1 VATLRIE
8 ATTTRID
15 CPNCARTAEDEIKR
29 IEGVAGARI
38 DFLNSRIYYS
48 FDEETIQE
56 VDLRNRI
63 EGLGHFK
70 FTDESSSARR
80 SLPFSRTL
88 LTLISI
94 ALGLTLL
101 GLIVEH
107 LANLRTIG
115 RILIYAAIAVGG
127 WEIVKKAMIGLRHK
141 RVDMN
146 TLMSLAVIGAVAIGK
161 LDEAI
166 VVVLLFGAA
175 NLLESFSLWKFS
187 RSLTDLHDFTSSQA
201 LLKQGDTVLA
211 VTPESLQIGDI
222 VVVREGMKLPADGRV
237 ASGNSALDLS
247 SLTGEAQPQQV
258 AEGDDV
264 YAGSVNLD
272 GYIEVQVTAP
282 LKDSRIGKILRM
294 VGEVAERKA
303 KFERLVDRFAH
314 IYTPIVVGLAV
325 AVAVLPPLLFDG
337 AFSVWFYRALVFLVI
352 SCPCALVISTPV
364 AITAALAAGSRM
376 KAIIKGGDAI
386 ERLAQARK
394 IAFDKTGTLTTGAL
408 QLGQIECFD
417 GLNQDEAIQIAAS
430 LERISNHPVA
440 RAVRNAASLKG
451 LQLLS
456 IADLRSVTG
465 FGVEGHLDGQLYR
478 FGGIEF
484 LNSDDRETQPQKE
497 GSFLVCNGRMVAR
510 FGFEDELRP
519 ETTTTISKLREQG
532 FESVGL
538 LSGDRRE
545 IIETLRAKLH
555 LDFGVGQLMPEEK
568 YDQLRDLGDNVAM
581 VGDGI
586 NDAVALSGS
595 DVSIAIGRLG
605 NDIPAQ
611 HADVVLFGNS
621 IGNLPHLFRL
631 GKRTVTLIKTNIIF
645 AFAIKVIF
653 LGLALAGY
661 STIWMAVAADM
672 GASLIVIFNSLRLL
686 RHSNAD

>member
-1 VATLRIE
+1 MATLRIE

-15 CPNCARTAEDEIKR
+15 CPNCARTAEDEIRR
-29 IEGVAGARI
+29 IEGVSGARI

-48 FDEETIQE
+48 FDQETIQDD
-56 VDLRNRI
+56 DLRNRI

-70 FTDESSSARR
+70 FAGESPSAQK
-80 SLPFSRTL
+80 SLPFSKGL
-88 LTLISI
+88 LIAISI

-101 GLIVEH
+101 GLAVEH

-127 WEIVKKAMIGLRHK
+127 WEIVKKATIGLRHK

-146 TLMSLAVIGAVAIGK
+146 TLMSLAVIGAVVIGK
-161 LDEAI
+161 LDEAV

-187 RSLTDLHDFTSSQA
+187 RSLTDLHDFTSGQA
-201 LLKQGDTVLA
+201 LLKQGSTILA
-211 VTPESLQIGDI
+211 VTPESLQAGDI
-222 VVVREGMKLPADGRV
+222 IVIREGMKLPADGRV
-237 ASGNSALDLS
+237 VSGSSAVDLS
-247 SLTGEAQPQQV
+247 SLTGEVQPQQV
-258 AEGDDV
+258 ADGDDV
-264 YAGSVNLD
+264 FAGSVNLE
-272 GYIEVQVTAP
+272 GYLEVRVTAP

-294 VGEVAERKA
+294 VSEVSEHRA

-364 AITAALAAGSRM
+364 AVTAALAAGSRM

-386 ERLAQARK
+386 ERLAQARQ

-408 QLGQIECFD
+408 QLGQFECFD
-417 GLNQDEAIQIAAS
+417 GLNQNEAIQIAAS
-430 LERISNHPVA
+430 LEQISNHPVA
-440 RAVRNAASLKG
+440 KAVRSAASSKG
-451 LQLLS
+451 LKVLS
-456 IADLRSVTG
+456 IDDLRSVAG
-465 FGVEGHLDGQLYR
+465 FGVEGHIDGHLYR

-484 LNSDDRETQPQKE
+484 LNDVDREAQPQKE
-497 GSFLVCNGRMVAR
+497 GSFLVCNGRMLAR
-510 FGFEDELRP
+510 FGFQDELRP
-519 ETTTTISKLREQG
+519 ETTATIAKLREQG

-545 IIETLRAKLH
+545 IIENLRAKLQ
-555 LDFGVGQLMPEEK
+555 LDFGVGQLMPNEK
-568 YDQLRDLGDNVAM
+568 YDRLRELGDHVAM

-621 IGNLPHLFRL
+621 ISNLPHLFRL
-631 GKRTVTLIKTNIIF
+631 GKRTVALIKANIIF
-645 AFAIKVIF
+645 AFAVKVIF

-686 RHSNAD
+686 RHANID

>member
-1 VATLRIE
+1 MP
-8 ATTTRID
+8 D
-15 CPNCARTAEDEIKR
+15 
-29 IEGVAGARI
+29 
-38 DFLNSRIYYS
+38 
-48 FDEETIQE
+48 
-56 VDLRNRI
+56 
-63 EGLGHFK
+63 
-70 FTDESSSARR
+70 R
-80 SLPFSRTL
+80 SIF
-88 LTLISI
+88 
-94 ALGLTLL
+94 
-101 GLIVEH
+101 E
-107 LANLRTIG
+107 
-115 RILIYAAIAVGG
+115 
-127 WEIVKKAMIGLRHK
+127 
-141 RVDMN
+141 
-146 TLMSLAVIGAVAIGK
+146 
-161 LDEAI
+161 
-166 VVVLLFGAA
+166 
-175 NLLESFSLWKFS
+175 
-187 RSLTDLHDFTSSQA
+187 
-201 LLKQGDTVLA
+201 
-211 VTPESLQIGDI
+211 
-222 VVVREGMKLPADGRV
+222 
-237 ASGNSALDLS
+237 
-247 SLTGEAQPQQV
+247 
-258 AEGDDV
+258 
-264 YAGSVNLD
+264 

-303 KFERLVDRFAH
+303 KLERLVDRFAH
-314 IYTPIVVGLAV
+314 IYTPIVVALAV

-364 AITAALAAGSRM
+364 AVMAALSAGSRM

-417 GLNQDEAIQIAAS
+417 GLNRDEAIQIAAS

-440 RAVRNAASLKG
+440 KAVRNAASLKG

-456 IADLRSVTG
+456 IDDLRSVAG
-465 FGVEGHLDGQLYR
+465 FGVEGSIDGRLYR

-484 LNSDDRETQPQKE
+484 LNSDDRGTQPQKE
-497 GSFLVCNGRMVAR
+497 SSYLVCNGRMLAR

-545 IIETLRAKLH
+545 IIETLRAKLQ

-568 YDQLRDLGDNVAM
+568 YDRLRDLGDNVAM

-621 IGNLPHLFRL
+621 ISNLPHLFQTWQTDSR
-631 GKRTVTLIKTNIIF
+631 
-645 AFAIKVIF
+645 AHQ
-653 LGLALAGY
+653 
-661 STIWMAVAADM
+661 DEHH
-672 GASLIVIFNSLRLL
+672 LRLRDQGDL
-686 RHSNAD
+686 SRFGSGRIFHNLDGGCSGHGSIADRDIQQPATIATLEHLPDIPRFRARLAAATPSPTT

>member
-8 ATTTRID
+8 AATTPID
-15 CPNCARTAEDEIKR
+15 CPNCARTAEEEIRR
-29 IEGVAGARI
+29 IAGVSGARI

-48 FDEETIQE
+48 FDQDTIQGD
-56 VDLRNRI
+56 DLRNRI

-70 FTDESSSARR
+70 FADENPSARS
-80 SLPFSRTL
+80 SLPFSRAL
-88 LTLISI
+88 LILISI

-101 GLIVEH
+101 GLAVEH
-107 LANLRTIG
+107 LANFKTTG
-115 RILIYAAIAVGG
+115 RILIYSAIAVGG
-127 WEIVKKAMIGLRHK
+127 WDIVKKAIIGLRH
-141 RVDMN
+141 RRIDMN

-161 LDEAI
+161 LEEAV

-187 RSLTDLHDFTSSQA
+187 RSLTDLHDFTSGQA
-201 LLKQGDTVLA
+201 LLKQNDTFLT
-211 VTPESLQIGDI
+211 VTPESLQTGDI

-237 ASGNSALDLS
+237 TFGNSALDLS
-247 SLTGEAQPQQV
+247 SLTGEAQPQQA

-264 YAGSVNLD
+264 YAGSVNLE
-272 GYIEVQVTAP
+272 GYLEIQVTAP
-282 LKDSRIGKILRM
+282 LNDSRIGKILRM
-294 VGEVAERKA
+294 VGEVAEHKA
-303 KFERLVDRFAH
+303 KLERFVDRFAH
-314 IYTPIVVGLAV
+314 IYTPIVVAMAL
-325 AVAVLPPLLFDG
+325 AVAVLPPTLFDG

-364 AITAALAAGSRM
+364 AVMAALSAASRM

-386 ERLAQARK
+386 ERLALARK

-408 QLGQIECFD
+408 QLGPIECFD
-417 GLNQDEAIQIAAS
+417 GIHQDEAIQMAAS

-440 RAVRNAASLKG
+440 KAVRNAASLKG
-451 LQLLS
+451 LQLLP
-456 IADLRSVTG
+456 IDDLRSVAG
-465 FGVEGHLDGQLYR
+465 FGVDGHIDGRLYR

-484 LNSDDRETQPQKE
+484 LNSDDRGTQPHKE
-497 GSFLVCNGRMVAR
+497 SSYLVCEGRMLAR

-519 ETTTTISKLREQG
+519 ETMMTISKLREQG

-545 IIETLRAKLH
+545 IIETLSAKLQ
-555 LDFGVGQLMPEEK
+555 LDFGIGQLMPEEK
-568 YDQLRDLGDNVAM
+568 YERLLELGDNVAM

-611 HADVVLFGNS
+611 HADVVLFGNNIS
-621 IGNLPHLFRL
+621 NLPHLFRL
-631 GKRTVTLIKTNIIF
+631 GKRTVAFIKTNIIF

-686 RHSNAD
+686 RRSDLD

>member
-1 VATLRIE
+1 MATLRIE
-8 ATTTRID
+8 AATTQID

-29 IEGVAGARI
+29 IEGVSGARI

-48 FDEETIQE
+48 FDQDTVHSE
-56 VDLRNRI
+56 DLRKRI
-63 EGLGHFK
+63 EELGHFK
-70 FTDESSSARR
+70 FAEEGPSARS
-80 SLPFSRTL
+80 SLPFSRKL
-88 LTLISI
+88 LILISV
-94 ALGLTLL
+94 ALVLTLL
-101 GLIVEH
+101 GLAVEH
-107 LANLRTIG
+107 LANLTTAG
-115 RILIYAAIAVGG
+115 RVLIYAAIAVGG
-127 WEIVKKAMIGLRHK
+127 WEIVKKATIGLRHK

-146 TLMSLAVIGAVAIGK
+146 TLMSLAVIGAAAIGK
-161 LDEAI
+161 LDEAV
-166 VVVLLFGAA
+166 VVVLLFGTA

-187 RSLTDLHDFTSSQA
+187 RSLTDLHDFTSGQA

-222 VVVREGMKLPADGRV
+222 VVVREGMKIPADGRI

-247 SLTGEAQPQQV
+247 SLTGEPQPQQ
-258 AEGDDV
+258 ATEGDEV
-264 YAGSVNLD
+264 FAGSVNLQ

-294 VGEVAERKA
+294 VGDVAERKA
-303 KFERLVDRFAH
+303 KLERLVDRFAH
-314 IYTPIVVGLAV
+314 IYTPIVVALAV
-325 AVAVLPPLLFDG
+325 AVAVFPPLLFDG
-337 AFSVWFYRALVFLVI
+337 AFGVWFYRALVFLVI

-364 AITAALAAGSRM
+364 AVTAALAAGSRM

-386 ERLAQARK
+386 ERLAQAKK

-417 GLNQDEAIQIAAS
+417 GLGQDEAIQIAAS

-440 RAVRNAASLKG
+440 KAVRNAVSLKG

-456 IADLRSVTG
+456 IDDLRSING
-465 FGVEGHLDGQLYR
+465 FGVEGHVDGRLYR
-478 FGGIEF
+478 IGGIEF
-484 LNSDDRETQPQKE
+484 LNSDDRETQPQRE
-497 GSFLVCNGRMVAR
+497 CSYLVCDGRMLAR
-510 FGFEDELRP
+510 FGFEEKLRP

-545 IIETLRAKLH
+545 IIETLRAKLQ

-568 YDQLRDLGDNVAM
+568 YDRLRTLGDNVAM

-621 IGNLPHLFRL
+621 ISNLPHLFRL
-631 GKRTVTLIKTNIIF
+631 GKRTVALIRTNIIF
-645 AFAIKVIF
+645 AFAIKVVF

-686 RHSNAD
+686 RHSNVD

>member
-8 ATTTRID
+8 APTTPID
-15 CPNCARTAEDEIKR
+15 CPNCARTAEDEIRR
-29 IEGVAGARI
+29 IAGVSGARI

-48 FDEETIQE
+48 FDQDTIAGDE
-56 VDLRNRI
+56 LRNRI

-70 FTDESSSARR
+70 FAEESPSGRR
-80 SLPFSRTL
+80 SLPFSKSL
-88 LTLISI
+88 LILICV

-101 GLIVEH
+101 GLVVEH
-107 LANLRTIG
+107 LAHQKTIG
-115 RILIYAAIAVGG
+115 RALIYAAIAVGG
-127 WEIVKKAMIGLRHK
+127 WEIIKKGAIGLRH
-141 RVDMN
+141 RRIDMN

-161 LDEAI
+161 LDEAV

-187 RSLTDLHDFTSSQA
+187 RSLTDLHDFTSGQA

-211 VTPESLQIGDI
+211 VTPESLQTGDI
-222 VVVREGMKLPADGRV
+222 VVVREGMKIPADGRV
-237 ASGNSALDLS
+237 NSGNSELDLS

-258 AEGDDV
+258 CEGDEV
-264 YAGSVNLD
+264 YAGSVNLE
-272 GYIEVQVTAP
+272 GYIELQVTAP
-282 LKDSRIGKILRM
+282 LKDSRIGKILRL

-303 KFERLVDRFAH
+303 KLERLVDRFAH
-314 IYTPIVVGLAV
+314 IYTPIVVALAV

-337 AFSVWFYRALVFLVI
+337 NFSVWFYRALVFLVI

-364 AITAALAAGSRM
+364 AVMAALSAGSRM

-386 ERLAQARK
+386 ERLAQAKK

-417 GLNQDEAIQIAAS
+417 GLNQDEAILIAAS

-440 RAVRNAASLKG
+440 KAVRNAAASKG
-451 LQLLS
+451 LQLLP
-456 IADLRSVTG
+456 IDDLRSVAG
-465 FGVEGHLDGQLYR
+465 FGVEGHIDGRLYR

-484 LNSDDRETQPQKE
+484 LNSDDRGTQPQKE
-497 GSFLVCNGRMVAR
+497 SSYLVCNGQMLAR

-519 ETTTTISKLREQG
+519 ESATTISKLREQG

-538 LSGDRRE
+538 LSGDRHE
-545 IIETLRAKLH
+545 IIETLRAKLK
-555 LDFGVGQLMPEEK
+555 LDFGVGQLMPEDK
-568 YDQLRDLGDNVAM
+568 YDRLRDLGDNVAM

-621 IGNLPHLFRL
+621 ISSLPHLFRL
-631 GKRTVTLIKTNIIF
+631 GKRTVALIKTNIIF

-686 RHSNAD
+686 RHSNSD

>member
-8 ATTTRID
+8 AATTQID
-15 CPNCARTAEDEIKR
+15 CPNCARTAEDEIRR
-29 IEGVAGARI
+29 IDGVSGARI

-48 FDEETIQE
+48 FDQDTIQGD
-56 VDLRNRI
+56 DLKNRI
-63 EGLGHFK
+63 EELGHFK
-70 FTDESSSARR
+70 FAEEGPSARR
-80 SLPFSRTL
+80 SLPFSRSL
-88 LTLISI
+88 LTLILV

-101 GLIVEH
+101 GLAAEH
-107 LANLRTIG
+107 LAHLTSIG

-127 WEIVKKAMIGLRHK
+127 WEIVKKATIGLRHK
-141 RVDMN
+141 RIDMN

-187 RSLTDLHDFTSSQA
+187 RSLTDLHDFTSGQA
-201 LLKQGDTVLA
+201 LLKQGNTVLA
-211 VTPESLQIGDI
+211 VKPESLQTGDI
-222 VVVREGMKLPADGRV
+222 VVVREGMKIPADGRV

-247 SLTGEAQPQQV
+247 SLTGEAQPRRV
-258 AEGDDV
+258 AEGDDI
-264 YAGSVNLD
+264 YAGSVNLQ
-272 GYIEVQVTAP
+272 GYIEVQITAP
-282 LKDSRIGKILRM
+282 LRDSRIGKILRL

-303 KFERLVDRFAH
+303 KLERLVDRFAH
-314 IYTPIVVGLAV
+314 IYTPIVVALAV
-325 AVAVLPPLLFDG
+325 AVAAFPPLLFDG

-364 AITAALAAGSRM
+364 AVMAALSAGSRM

-386 ERLAQARK
+386 ERLAKARK

-440 RAVRNAASLKG
+440 KAVRNAASLKG

-456 IADLRSVTG
+456 IDDLKSVAG
-465 FGVEGHLDGQLYR
+465 FGVEGHIDGWLYR

-484 LNSDDRETQPQKE
+484 LSSDDRGTQPHKE
-497 GSFLVCNGRMVAR
+497 GSYLVCNGRMLAR
-510 FGFEDELRP
+510 FGFDDELRP

-532 FESVGL
+532 FESIGL

-545 IIETLRAKLH
+545 IIETLCDKLQ

-568 YDQLRDLGDNVAM
+568 YNRLRDLGDNVAM

-621 IGNLPHLFRL
+621 ISNLPHLFRL

-686 RHSNAD
+686 RHSGAV